1 MSASVLVV
9 EDEALAAQ
17 ALAKLLRELAPELR
31 QEPPLASVAAAL
43 TRLAAPPAPALVML
57 DVQLADGLCFELF
70 DALSA
75 DTPVIFTTA
84 YDEYALRAFEVYG
97 LDYLLKPVRPERLA
111 QALAKWRRLRGQA
124 PAARPSAAQVAG
136 HFLSAQRWRERFLVS
151 QGSAMRTIA
160 VDQVAYFVKE
170 HVVRLVTRDGHGY
183 TLDQTLEE
191 LEGQL
196 PPARFFRL
204 NRQVLAQ
211 VDAIGLVHRGS
222 KGRLEVELRPALAA
236 TAVVSQERAGL
247 FRDWLDGSA

>member
-1 MSASVLVV
+1 MSANLLII

-17 ALAKLLRELAPELR
+17 ALAQLLRELAPELH
-31 QEPPLASVAAAL
+31 QEPPLATVAAAL
-43 TRLAAPPAPALVML
+43 ARLTVPPAPALVML

-70 DALSA
+70 DALPPR
-75 DTPVIFTTA
+75 TPVIFTTA

-97 LDYLLKPVRPERLA
+97 LDYLLKPIRRERLEL
-111 QALAKWRRLRGQA
+111 ALAKWRRLRDQA
-124 PAARPSAAQVAG
+124 PAARPSAAQVADQ
-136 HFLSAQRWRERFLVS
+136 FRAAQRWRERFLVS
-151 QGSAMRTIA
+151 QGSAMRAIA

-170 HVVRLVTRDGHGY
+170 QVVRLVTRDGHGY

-222 KGRLEVELRPALAA
+222 KGRLEVDLRPPLAA
-236 TAVVSQERAGL
+236 AAVVSQERAGL
-247 FRDWLDGSA
+247 FRDWLDGGS